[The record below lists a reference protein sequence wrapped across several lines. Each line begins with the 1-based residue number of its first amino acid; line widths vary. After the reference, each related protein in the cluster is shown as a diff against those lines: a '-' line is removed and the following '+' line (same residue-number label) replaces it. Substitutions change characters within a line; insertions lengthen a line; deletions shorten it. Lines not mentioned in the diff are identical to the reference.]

1 MRGEGGEDIIM
12 YIDEYEGL
20 KAVRYRTVREIR
32 RDGSVRERKT
42 AVPAEH
48 SMTIYVNGREVME
61 VVCTGQYLAELILGR
76 LLTAGIIK
84 DVDEVESVCVGEAGE
99 AGMAVL
105 RSREAPAEEAEV
117 FEKLPAKPAV
127 WKEEWV
133 FALADRFAEG
143 MPIHQE
149 TFAVHSCFLSMK
161 GEILF
166 ECEDIG
172 RHNAFDKVIGYALR
186 NQIDLKQCIVY
197 LSGRVPADMAEKAV
211 RAGIPVLAAKAAATY
226 EAVQFAKEHGLTL
239 ICPARRDQL
248 LTYDPFGT
256 R

>member
-1 MRGEGGEDIIM
+1 M

-84 DVDEVESVCVGEAGE
+84 NADEVEAVCVGEAGE

-105 RSREAPAEEAEV
+105 RSQEAPAEEAEV

-172 RHNAFDKVIGYALR
+172 RHNAFDKVIG
-186 NQIDLKQCIVY
+186 
-197 LSGRVPADMAEKAV
+197 
-211 RAGIPVLAAKAAATY
+211 
-226 EAVQFAKEHGLTL
+226 
-239 ICPARRDQL
+239 
-248 LTYDPFGT
+248 
-256 R
+256 